1 VLDWFTDATVT
12 VWCFCRVR
20 DRPAKLSSWL
30 FTTSDVIVSI
40 VNILRA
46 RKWQKKNKNTK
57 RQKYKKCQILVGMIA
72 KSIMHDLTES
82 YLSVQEQW
90 FYISVWKKILS

>member
-1 VLDWFTDATVT
+1 MAE
-12 VWCFCRVR
+12 
-20 DRPAKLSSWL
+20 
-30 FTTSDVIVSI
+30 
-40 VNILRA
+40 
-46 RKWQKKNKNTK
+46 KNKNTK